1 MPYYK
6 RFLYVVE
13 CIHPRNVIPELFFRH
28 IWRHFRAPC
37 QPVFFAD
44 SFNMLNKIKKRT
56 FFLKL
61 FLWILSTDGK
71 TVANFDNLPALQD
84 SLQDFIDTSPALPES
99 LPICAA
105 NVKQSRQAERSTAFA
120 ADKRGTIGH
129 ISHKKKDDGLPVIP
143 YP

>member
-71 TVANFDNLPALQD
+71 TVANFD
-84 SLQDFIDTSPALPES
+84 TSPLAASARYQFAQQMSSEAVKLSAVRLLPLTS
-99 LPICAA
+99 
-105 NVKQSRQAERSTAFA
+105 ERSSRYHWAYIA
-120 ADKRGTIGH
+120 QKKR
-129 ISHKKKDDGLPVIP
+129 
-143 YP
+143 

>member
-6 RFLYVVE
+6 RFLYVAE
-13 CIHPRNVIPELFFRH
+13 CIHSRNVIPELFFRH
-28 IWRHFRAPC
+28 IWRYFRAPC

-61 FLWILSTDGK
+61 FF
-71 TVANFDNLPALQD
+71 VN
-84 SLQDFIDTSPALPES
+84 FIDRRENRGQLRYLVARRIGSV
-99 LPICAA
+99 PICAA
-105 NVKQSRQAERSTAFA
+105 NVKRSRQAERSTAFA

>member
-61 FLWILSTDGK
+61 FF
-71 TVANFDNLPALQD
+71 V
-84 SLQDFIDTSPALPES
+84 DFIDRRENRGQLRYLAGSPHRLGTNLAQQMSSEAVKLSAVRLLPLTSAVPSGIYRTKKRMTVYPSSRILDSSPALPE
-99 LPICAA
+99 
-105 NVKQSRQAERSTAFA
+105 
-120 ADKRGTIGH
+120 
-129 ISHKKKDDGLPVIP
+129 PVP
-143 YP
+143 D